1 MANRRGFVVS
11 RRRIYAEQVAAEIKA
26 LGVDEEET
34 LVVSRKLGISW
45 QEAALL
51 LAEGSPRAIAA
62 L

>member
-1 MANRRGFVVS
+1 MARGFVVV

-34 LVVSRKLGISW
+34 HVVSQKLGVSW
-45 QEAALL
+45 MEAALL
-51 LAEGSPRAIAA
+51 LAECSPRAIAV